1 MHIKI
6 KWWHHKFFDASEL
19 NQTNFEIFISYEH
32 LITYRC
38 SLFTLKP
45 LIHEICKYFGVFF
58 TSLTDK
64 ENQWRL
70 ETTISNRCF
79 PRYMISN
86 VSCRFVHELKTS
98 HLTSA
103 PWIFCRL
110 YLSIVY
116 LSNLIKLKTPA
127 SGSWKCRK
135 TMEDK
140 NKCRN
145 TSISGHHQHD
155 NVWCQN
161 SLQA

>member
-1 MHIKI
+1 MQSSVLQCQLSFVMCLSTPNIEPVPVTSIKFILASKQMHIKI
-6 KWWHHKFFDASEL
+6 KDDTSQVFMPAWVQ
-19 NQTNFEIFISYEH
+19 NQTNFEIFISYRH

-38 SLFTLKP
+38 SVFTLKP

-86 VSCRFVHELKTS
+86 VSCHFVHELKTS
-98 HLTSA
+98 HFTSA

-116 LSNLIKLKTPA
+116 LSNLIK
-127 SGSWKCRK
+127 
-135 TMEDK
+135 
-140 NKCRN
+140 
-145 TSISGHHQHD
+145 
-155 NVWCQN
+155 
-161 SLQA
+161 